1 MKLSFI
7 ETILFIIAAA
17 VIFNAVF
24 VISKR
29 INGVRAILKL
39 KGECGAKIRF
49 YRFPISSFVRLT
61 KKPDL
66 SVELGDRLYLLRFIN
81 GKNRFKYLHFA
92 SEEFF
97 VTYSKAIFT
106 LGGFLHIRGRYRI
119 TENLGFST
127 TSRRSVKILPK
138 LEIPEQIKDYCE
150 KNKKS
155 VIPVLIF
162 SPAPREINYVVEKK
176 TSVMPAN
183 FGDKMFSSLLF
194 SPSSFATYAD
204 RVKRESE
211 LYGKSI
217 SRSSEMSFR

>member
-7 ETILFIIAAA
+7 ETILFIIIA
-17 VIFNAVF
+17 VLIFNAAF

-29 INGVRAILKL
+29 VKGVRAILKL
-39 KGECGAKIRF
+39 KGECGAKICF
-49 YRFPISSFVRLT
+49 YRFPLSSFFRLT

-66 SVELGDRLYLLRFIN
+66 SVELGNRVYLIRFIN
-81 GKNRFKYLHFA
+81 GKGRFKYLHFA

-106 LGGFLHIRGRYRI
+106 LGGLLHIRGRYRI

-138 LEIPEQIKDYCE
+138 LEIPTKIKDYCE
-150 KNKKS
+150 KSGKLT
-155 VIPVLIF
+155 IPVLIF

-176 TSVMPAN
+176 TSVMPAH

-194 SPSSFATYAD
+194 SPSSFVTYAD

-211 LYGKSI
+211 LHEKRI
-217 SRSSEMSFR
+217 SWSSETSFR

>member
-1 MKLSFI
+1 MKLGFI
-7 ETILFIIAAA
+7 ETILFIVIAV
-17 VIFNAVF
+17 VILNNAY

-29 INGVRAILKL
+29 LKGVRTILKL

-49 YRFPISSFVRLT
+49 YHSPTSSFFRLS

-66 SVELGDRLYLLRFIN
+66 SVELGDRVYLIRFIN
-81 GKNRFKYLHFA
+81 GKSRFKYLHFA

-106 LGGFLHIRGRYRI
+106 LGGFLRIARYRV

-138 LEIPEQIKDYCE
+138 LEIPKKIKDYCE
-150 KNKKS
+150 KNEKS
-155 VIPVLIF
+155 AVPVLIF

-176 TSVMPAN
+176 TSVMPAH
-183 FGDKMFSSLLF
+183 FGDKMFSSLIF
-194 SPSSFATYAD
+194 SPSTFVTYAD

-211 LYGKSI
+211 IHKNRI
-217 SRSSEMSFR
+217 SWSSETCFR